1 MTTIL
6 LVDDHPIVREGY
18 RRLLER
24 QPDYKIVA
32 EAANAAEAYQ
42 AYRKV
47 SPDIVIMDLSLP
59 GASGVEAVR
68 HIRQWDKSARI
79 LIFTMH
85 SGAAFALKAF
95 EAGAAG

>member
-24 QPDYKIVA
+24 QPDYRIVA

-59 GASGVEAVR
+59 GASGVELI
-68 HIRQWDKSARI
+68 HHGAR
-79 LIFTMH
+79 
-85 SGAAFALKAF
+85 AFVEF
-95 EAGAAG
+95 GERFFFVENRRDD